1 MRTKHTDISGGGERV
16 GKDSLTLRH
25 EMPNLLNI
33 NELGVFL
40 KTTGTK
46 TGQYSLLPDG
56 DEEDLSGRKKMP
68 YAKPSPLLDY
78 IPPRLT
84 EGKEW
89 YVSFSVRHPATGKMQ
104 RFRIKVNRIK
114 NLKERRAAA
123 RQLCARIAAQLA
135 IGWTPFIEQTA
146 PRAETPLC
154 DALDSFLKVK
164 TKEAEE
170 NSIRSY
176 RSYVKRLRSWMKEY
190 GLPETMCC
198 AAFTKKEALDLM
210 DDIDDDENL
219 CPRTFNN
226 YRAFFIILWNWMK
239 ERGYVSANP
248 FTEVKK
254 KPKKLTAKTRRI
266 LTEAELSRTF
276 TWLEEN
282 NPNYLAA
289 CLLCFCCFIRPKEL
303 ASLKVGD
310 FMLKKQL
317 VAIHGEIAKNDKT
330 SYRTMPD
337 SMMKHIVTLD
347 FSDPAAYL
355 FGDGKGYEFKP
366 SRKKLCSRKLAKY
379 WDDHVREAC
388 GLPMEVQF
396 YSLKDTGMTLM
407 SESGVPIGMVQKQA
421 DHSSLAVTS
430 IYVGTSG
437 LKAEEALKAADI
449 IPL

>member
-1 MRTKHTDISGGGERV
+1 MQIEHIDISGMGKRV
-16 GKDSLTLRH
+16 GKDSLSLRYKSH
-25 EMPNLLNI
+25 NLLNI
-33 NELGVFL
+33 NELCDFL
-40 KTTGTK
+40 IKAGTK
-46 TGQYSLLPDG
+46 TEHVQQLLDG
-56 DEEDLSGRKKMP
+56 DDLDLSRRKKMVFVKTTP
-68 YAKPSPLLDY
+68 HLDY

-84 EGKEW
+84 EGKDW
-89 YVSFSVRHPATGKMQ
+89 YISYSVMDFATGKMR
-104 RFRIKVNRIK
+104 RFRIKINRIK
-114 NLKERRAAA
+114 SIKERRATAKIIMA
-123 RQLCARIAAQLA
+123 RLSAQLSL
-135 IGWTPFIEQTA
+135 GWSPLIQKDA

-190 GLPETMCC
+190 GMPENLSC
-198 AAFTKKEALDLM
+198 AAFNRGHALDLM

-219 CPRTFNN
+219 CPRTYNN
-226 YRAFFIILWNWMK
+226 YRAFFVILWNWMK
-239 ERGYVSANP
+239 ERGYVAANP
-248 FTEVKK
+248 FSEVKK

-266 LTEAELSRTF
+266 LTEAELARTF
-276 TWLEEN
+276 AWLEEN

-437 LKAEEALKAADI
+437 VKAEDALKKADI

>member
-1 MRTKHTDISGGGERV
+1 MRIDHTGVSERGERI
-16 GKDSLTLRH
+16 GKDSLSLRYKS
-25 EMPNLLNI
+25 PNLLNI
-33 NELGVFL
+33 NELGDLLIKAGTNPEHVQQLLDGDDTDPSRRKKMQFL
-40 KTTGTK
+40 KTT
-46 TGQYSLLPDG
+46 PH
-56 DEEDLSGRKKMP
+56 
-68 YAKPSPLLDY
+68 LDY

-89 YVSFSVRHPATGKMQ
+89 YVSYSVKDFATGKMR
-104 RFRIKVNRIK
+104 RFRIKLNRIK
-114 NLKERRAAA
+114 STKERRETAKVIIA
-123 RQLCARIAAQLA
+123 RLSAQLVL
-135 IGWTPFIEQTA
+135 GWSPLIQKDA

-154 DALDSFLKVK
+154 DALDSFLRVK

-176 RSYVKRLRSWMKEY
+176 RSYVKRLRVWMKEY
-190 GLPETMCC
+190 GMPEKLSC
-198 AAFTKKEALDLM
+198 AAFNRGHALDLM

-219 CPRTFNN
+219 CPRTYNN
-226 YRAFFIILWNWMK
+226 YRAFFILLWNWMK
-239 ERGYVSANP
+239 ERGYVAANP
-248 FTEVKK
+248 FSEVKK

-266 LTEAELSRTF
+266 MTEEELARTF
-276 TWLEEN
+276 AWLEEN

-303 ASLKVGD
+303 AMLKVGD

-337 SMMKHIVTLD
+337 AMMKHIVTLD
-347 FSDPAAYL
+347 FSDPASYL
-355 FGDGKGYEFKP
+355 FGDGKGYSFAP
-366 SRKKLCSRKLAKY
+366 SRKKMCSRKLAKY
-379 WDDHVREAC
+379 WDEYVREAC
-388 GLPMEVQF
+388 ALPKEVQF
-396 YSLKDTGMTLM
+396 YSLKDTGMTAM

-430 IYVGTSG
+430 IYVGTTG
-437 LKAEEALKAADI
+437 VKAEEALKRADI